1 MAKCDLCKMREAV
14 ERDATFI
21 WETLSVPLA
30 TTTLHWFMPWH
41 FWQPS
46 GSLCEGSV
54 TARSGAIIPGA
65 GSLGAGWRGGH
76 GQQAGRSPSEAPTA
90 AATADC
96 WQVSRGPPKLPHST
110 GTSAPVCQHLQRSGK
125 TNYHI
130 SDRDKSKDKRIVYT
144 EVHQQTKL

>member
-65 GSLGAGWRGGH
+65 GSPGAGWRGGH
-76 GQQAGRSPSEAPTA
+76 GQQAGRSLSEAPTA
-90 AATADC
+90 AATAD
-96 WQVSRGPPKLPHST
+96 RLAEDLPSCPTALAPLPLSAST
-110 GTSAPVCQHLQRSGK
+110 CRDQGK

-130 SDRDKSKDKRIVYT
+130 SNRDKSKDKRIVYT
-144 EVHQQTKL
+144 EVHQ